1 MMDKMQNKPDALPRS
16 NNIPKSG
23 KSPRVIRNFRKYG
36 FADSDGNI
44 IISCVY
50 DSARPFREGMAAVK
64 YHEKWGFVN
73 ESGEQVIPFIYDCV
87 WPFRKGVALVEKMGD
102 GFRSTNPG
110 ISLYLVSAT
119 GRGIFLRA

>member
-64 YHEKWGFVN
+64 YHEKWGFVK
-73 ESGEQVIPFIYDCV
+73 SSIF
-87 WPFRKGVALVEKMGD
+87 FALYSCWLTYLS
-102 GFRSTNPG
+102 STLG
-110 ISLYLVSAT
+110 CDT
-119 GRGIFLRA
+119 IFYAMCF